1 MSNHPRRFFA
11 WLLALTLL
19 VPLLAACGGA
29 GEPAAPAATTEAP
42 AAEATEAPAAEATE
56 EPAAEATEATE
67 EPAAEAT
74 EPAAEEPAAGD
85 KTIILGYNQFPDTL
99 FTLASQSSMT
109 SQVVQFFQP
118 GCVTLLDYEFQPVCF
133 DELPSLDNGGLVS
146 ETVTINPADIS
157 DENPVL
163 INGEVITSGAE
174 LGTEPLEL
182 PQLTARWTL
191 KDGIAWQDGT
201 PMTAEDFAF
210 TYQLQTSPDVPV
222 ATTFTADRTVA
233 IEAVDEKTIQWQ
245 GIPGFV
251 DPTYVTNFVIDN
263 SSYNVLPKHVFE
275 SVAPG
280 DMVNQDFATL
290 PVAYGPFQIAEYLPQ
305 ESITFERNPEYWRAS
320 EGLPKVDSVII
331 KFLSD
336 EDQVLAQLESGD
348 IDIGG
353 TIGLT
358 LNSADTLDEWQEAG
372 THDVQYVP
380 ATVWE
385 HIDMA
390 IERGDGQP
398 SFFDDVRVRQAMA
411 YGINR
416 QQIVD
421 EVLGGR
427 TVVMNAFQ
435 PEDYWA
441 FPADGEL
448 NEYAYDPEQATALLA
463 EAGWTPGAD
472 GILEKEG
479 RRFSIQFFT
488 TEGNRTREQVAQII
502 QAQLQEIG
510 IEMELNFVPATEVLF
525 KNGEDGIL
533 QGRRY
538 DMAMYAWIAGVE
550 PSANLYLCSQ
560 VPTAENNWAGQ
571 NPPAYCNEEYDA
583 VTNQVYNLLERE
595 DRTPLLIESMK
606 IFNRDI
612 PTLPLYQR
620 VQIAAF
626 RTGVTGVEIN
636 PSTYV
641 DFSFPEELDIT
652 LE

>member
-1 MSNHPRRFFA
+1 MSATPRRYFA

-19 VPLLAACGGA
+19 VPVLAACGGGA
-29 GEPAAPAATTEAP
+29 QTPEAPAATTAP
-42 AAEATEAPAAEATE
+42 AAEATEAPAAET
-56 EPAAEATEATE
+56 PAE
-67 EPAAEAT
+67 
-74 EPAAEEPAAGD
+74 GD
-85 KTIILGYNQFPDTL
+85 EKTLIIGYNQFPDTL
-99 FTLASQSSMT
+99 YSIASQSSMT

-133 DELPSLDNGGLVS
+133 EDLPSPENGGLVS
-146 ETVTINPADIS
+146 ETVTVNPADIS
-157 DENPVL
+157 EENPVL
-163 INGEVITSGAE
+163 IGGEVITSGAE

-182 PQLTARWTL
+182 PQLTARWVL
-191 KDGIAWQDGT
+191 KEGIRWQDGT
-201 PMTAEDFAF
+201 PLTAEDFAF
-210 TYQLQTSPDVPV
+210 TYQITTDPATPV
-222 ATTFTADRTVA
+222 ATSFTAERTVA
-233 IEAVDEKTIQWQ
+233 IEAVDEQTIQWQ

-251 DPTYVTNFVIDN
+251 DPTYMTNFVIDN
-263 SSYNVLPKHVFE
+263 STYNVMPRHVFE
-275 SVAPG
+275 GMSPA
-280 DMVNQDFATL
+280 DILDADFSTL
-290 PVAYGPFQIAEYLPQ
+290 PVAYGPFQIAEYIPQ
-305 ESITFERNPEYWRAS
+305 ESITFVRNAEYWRAD
-320 EGLPKVDSVII
+320 EGLPKVGSVII
-331 KFLSD
+331 KFLTD
-336 EDQVLAQLESGD
+336 EDQILAQLESGD
-348 IDIGG
+348 IDVAG

-358 LNSADTLDEWQEAG
+358 LNSADRLDELKAEG

-385 HIDMA
+385 HIDMT

-416 QQIVD
+416 QEIVD
-421 EVLGGR
+421 QVLGGR

-435 PEDYWA
+435 PADYWA

-448 NEYAYDPEQATALLA
+448 NEYAYDPEQASALLA

-472 GILEKEG
+472 GVLEKDG

-502 QAQLQEIG
+502 QAQLSEIG
-510 IEMELNFVPATEVLF
+510 IELELNFVPATEVLF

-533 QGRRY
+533 QGRRF
-538 DMAMYAWIAGVE
+538 DLAMYAWIAGVE

-560 VPTAENNWAGQ
+560 VPTAENNWVGQ

-583 VTNQVYNLLERE
+583 ATNQVFNLLERE
-595 DRTPLLIESMK
+595 DRAPFLIESMQ
-606 IFNRDI
+606 IFNRDL

-626 RTGVTGVEIN
+626 SSGVTGVDLN